1 MKAKTIYV
9 DLDGSLIKT
18 DLFVESIFRFLSL
31 NPLNIITFISLL
43 LKGRSHAKAALAD
56 KIDLDISSLPYRQ
69 DLLDYLKQE
78 KANGTK
84 IVLATASNRV
94 YAKQV
99 AEHLGLFDDVLAS
112 DPEHN
117 LKGRRKLEAILK
129 HSNGEPFAYVGDNN
143 ADIPIWQGA
152 DELVITGRHRRE
164 DLVRTQ
170 AGKSVRYFLNNHSQ
184 RSRWLKEMRL
194 HQWAKNALI
203 FVPLLTSHQYFDTVK
218 VVQILWA
225 FLAFSLCSSGVYF
238 LNDLL
243 DLHADRRHKTK
254 CNRPLASGELDLTY
268 GVLGAVLLPLSAFI
282 ISFLLLPPMFA
293 LVLLGYYLLTNSY
306 SFSLK
311 RRSTVDVMALGALY
325 TVRIIAGG
333 AAIGVA
339 VSSWLMAFSVFLFVS
354 LAYLKRY
361 VEIADLKESD
371 AAPGR
376 GYSYIDKE
384 AVFGLGIANMMAAMV
399 IFALFI
405 DSAAAQEHYRSPHFL
420 WLLCFVLLSWG
431 NRIWLGARRGKIN
444 EDPVVFA
451 IRDRTSQYTGL
462 VFIGVFLLAKY
473 F

>member
-1 MKAKTIYV
+1 M
-9 DLDGSLIKT
+9 
-18 DLFVESIFRFLSL
+18 
-31 NPLNIITFISLL
+31 
-43 LKGRSHAKAALAD
+43 
-56 KIDLDISSLPYRQ
+56 PYRK
-69 DLLDYLKQE
+69 DLLDYLKQV
-78 KANGTK
+78 KAEGTRV
-84 IVLATASNRV
+84 VLATASNIV
-94 YAKQV
+94 YARQV

-112 DPEHN
+112 DSKHN
-117 LKGRRKLEAILK
+117 LKGSKKLEAISK
-129 HSNGEPFAYVGDNN
+129 HSNGEPFSYVGDSD

-152 DELVITGRHRRE
+152 DELVITGRYRRE
-164 DLVRTQ
+164 DLIR
-170 AGKSVRYFLNNHSQ
+170 SQ
-184 RSRWLKEMRL
+184 PEKTVHFFMNKYSLQGQWLKEMRL
-194 HQWAKNALI
+194 HQWAKNVLV
-203 FVPLLTSHQYFDTVK
+203 FVPLLTSHQYFDAIKLVH
-218 VVQILWA
+218 ILWA

-243 DLHADRRHKTK
+243 DLNADRKHKTK

-282 ISFLLLPPMFA
+282 ISFLFLPPMFA

-311 RRSTVDVMALGALY
+311 RRSTIDVMALGELY

-333 AAIGVA
+333 AAIDVA

-361 VEIADLKESD
+361 IEIADLNESD
-371 AAPGR
+371 VAPGR

-405 DSAAAQEHYRSPHFL
+405 DSAAAQQQYHSPHLL

-451 IRDRTSQYTGL
+451 IKDRGSQYTGL